1 MRLLRAAARTAS
13 RLPENHSHLLRAPVS
28 ETIDA
33 DIASIASRME
43 SLISEDGAGT
53 GDTLAELL
61 FGRARARLF
70 AVLFVLSEREFYFRE
85 LARATGLSTSSL
97 RRELLPLL
105 RAGIVEQRGQA
116 HLVYYRAN
124 PSHPCFPELKG
135 LIDKTAGMVPQL
147 QASLLP
153 LADRIDYAFIYG
165 SFAGG
170 SPTATSD
177 IDLMVVG
184 STSFGELVEAVRP
197 VAERIGR
204 PISPTLYATKEFR
217 TQLANGHSFLRGVL
231 DKPRVDLI
239 GVSDELA
246 KSRQLGT
253 ARAAPKRARTQGR
266 SRPAAQRR

>member
-1 MRLLRAAARTAS
+1 MLF
-13 RLPENHSHLLRAPVS
+13 APIS
-28 ETIDA
+28 DTIDA
-33 DIASIASRME
+33 IIESIDSRME
-43 SLISEDGAGT
+43 SETSEGGT
-53 GDTLAELL
+53 ATGHALPELL

-70 AVLFVLSEREFYFRE
+70 AVLFVLSERAFYFRE
-85 LARATGLSTSSL
+85 LARVTGLSTSSL
-97 RRELLPLL
+97 RRGLLPLL

-116 HLVYYRAN
+116 NLVYYRAN

-135 LIDKTAGMVPQL
+135 LLDKTAGIAPQL

-165 SFAGG
+165 SHAGG
-170 SPTATSD
+170 SATATSD

-184 STSFGELVEAVRP
+184 SASFGEVVDVVRP

-204 PISPTLYATKEFR
+204 PISPTLYGAKEFR
-217 TQLANGHSFLRGVL
+217 RQLADGHSFLHAVL

-246 KSRQLGT
+246 ESRQPGP
-253 ARAAPKRARTQGR
+253 ARAAPKGARTQRR
-266 SRPAAQRR
+266 SRSAAERR